1 MSSNLTEGTDNFH
14 GAVMISERY
23 FKLFGLELFVWGLRT
38 DQDSIATSSDQPK
51 SKEKKKH
58 PLLKSLENKD
68 KKLIPSDFD
77 PTTATNEAMLPV
89 DILEMEASEEVW
101 SEEGAKEMPI
111 NEFNEMFEG
120 NKLIIEKENY
130 AYTTSWDAWIQ
141 SDVKFAIPK
150 HCTQSFDLA
159 VDKKSYATAESMMY
173 EGKVYAM
180 DTKHPAGFSSPEEAK
195 EYINKL
201 FVVYLVYHGISAI
214 DRQTVRYFVIGC
226 TEDQGTVPTHGL

>member
-1 MSSNLTEGTDNFH
+1 
-14 GAVMISERY
+14 MIIEKY
-23 FKLFGLELFVWGLRT
+23 FKLFGLELFVWGHRT
-38 DQDSIATSSDQPK
+38 DEEAVGPEPK
-51 SKEKKKH
+51 AKKESKKH

-77 PTTATNEAMLPV
+77 PTTATSESMLPT

-101 SEEGAKEMPI
+101 SEDGAKEMPI
-111 NEFNEMFEG
+111 AEFNEMFES
-120 NKLIIEKENY
+120 NKLVIEKENF
-130 AYTTSWDAWIQ
+130 AYTTSFDAWVH

-150 HCTQSFDLA
+150 HCTSSFELA
-159 VDKKSYATAESMMY
+159 AEKKSYATAESMMY

-180 DTKHPAGFSSPEEAK
+180 DTKHPVGFSSPEEVK
-195 EYINKL
+195 EYIKTL

-226 TEDQGTVPTHGL
+226 TEEQGTVPTHGL